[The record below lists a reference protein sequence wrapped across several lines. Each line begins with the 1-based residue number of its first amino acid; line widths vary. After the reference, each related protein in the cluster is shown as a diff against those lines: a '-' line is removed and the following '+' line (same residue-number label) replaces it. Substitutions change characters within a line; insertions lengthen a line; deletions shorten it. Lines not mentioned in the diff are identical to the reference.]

1 MYFELENSR
10 DSKKLVLRNLVYL
23 NFGKWSD
30 IIHNLLFEV
39 VLEELSKPIH
49 IQITSLILIRGEEW
63 LYPRKPA
70 AQLSPPASINT
81 FKNSSIHVREK
92 ISRAY

>member
-10 DSKKLVLRNLVYL
+10 DSKKLVFRNLVYL

-70 AQLSPPASINT
+70 VPLSPPASINT

>member
-10 DSKKLVLRNLVYL
+10 DSKKLVFRNLVYL

-49 IQITSLILIRGEEW
+49 IQITSLILIRGEENH
-63 LYPRKPA
+63 LSCREKPA
-70 AQLSPPASINT
+70 VQVSPILVLVLFSQPL
-81 FKNSSIHVREK
+81 
-92 ISRAY
+92 